1 MAQHNAFYA
10 VDADCV
16 GVTPHVPWSL
26 NRQWLELLAA
36 SGTPL
41 FVSAD
46 PDAVGPE
53 QRAALSAAFAL
64 AASPQ
69 PSAEPL
75 DWLDTTCP
83 RHWRFGQDQRTFDW
97 FNPALCP

>member
-1 MAQHNAFYA
+1 MPQHDAFFA

-16 GVTPHVPWSL
+16 GLTNDVPWEL
-26 NRQWLELLAA
+26 NRQWLDLLAC

-46 PDAVGPE
+46 PAAMGAA
-53 QRAALSAAFAL
+53 QSAALREAFTVAATVR
-64 AASPQ
+64 PV
-69 PSAEPL
+69 AEPL

-83 RHWRFGQDQRTFDW
+83 SSWKNESGELRYDW
-97 FNPALCP
+97 FG